1 VSPELRGIVSEGPGK
16 PRREKT
22 MKIVRIRDYF
32 DTKFK
37 EYVVGPKQ
45 TASLGIYLV
54 LGEMEEGE
62 VRRLG
67 PGEGHEEILTVQSG
81 RALVRTEGE
90 EQELGEGEAVYIGP
104 EFEGEIEAREE
115 VHYFSAGGHVPGGH
129 EG

>member
-1 VSPELRGIVSEGPGK
+1 
-16 PRREKT
+16 
-22 MKIVRIRDYF
+22 MKIVRMRDHF
-32 DTKFK
+32 DTKFR

-45 TASLGIYLV
+45 TASRGTYLI

-62 VRRLG
+62 VKRLG

-81 RALVRTEGE
+81 RVLIRSSGE

-115 VHYFSAGGHVPGGH
+115 VRYYSAGGHVPGGH
-129 EG
+129 GG